1 MANPVKRGPYAVV
14 KFENDSFGVV
24 PVKWMF
30 RDNSSLFCYHSSSRQ
45 RVVDLLDA
53 NPNWSVYRII
63 KIYGRAGNLVCSVYD
78 ISFSCL
84 KLMRFLCEHFIHL
97 TKKCRPFDDKYSFY
111 VIYEAVIHDIFG
123 N

>member
-1 MANPVKRGPYAVV
+1 
-14 KFENDSFGVV
+14 
-24 PVKWMF
+24 
-30 RDNSSLFCYHSSSRQ
+30 
-45 RVVDLLDA
+45 VDLLDA

-111 VIYEAVIHDIFG
+111 VMYEAVIHDISYIWKLRGTSLLNAKIRSYIANSIIQTTKHRVNKLQIFSS
-123 N
+123 